1 MIRSPLP
8 ALAALVLLAACAV
21 NPWTVDSFEAPEAD
35 VAGKR
40 TFVWRNGEVGA
51 PLIKRPAVAADTQA
65 RLREA
70 ITHELTLKGYVETTD
85 AAAADMVVS
94 FQVSGSRR
102 FEPSD
107 QRRIGAPSPNEVLT
121 PGNVVSVTPGTVQTD
136 ASGRATISLI
146 YGENFAPWVDVRL
159 TAPHGCRAQRSYSI
173 ASAPESEGALELA
186 DAGYPVYLVEREP
199 SIGGHMAMFDKT
211 FPTLDCAACGVSASS
226 ADPDLNRRH

>member
-8 ALAALVLLAACAV
+8 ALAVLVLLTACAV

-85 AAAADMVVS
+85 AAAADMIVS

-121 PGNVVSVTPGTVQTD
+121 PGNVRPPPASEVPREVSVRQGNVMVFAEHPGSGQLMWRGLVSAEIRTSSLERTVD
-136 ASGRATISLI
+136 KVI
-146 YGENFAPWVDVRL
+146 
-159 TAPHGCRAQRSYSI
+159 
-173 ASAPESEGALELA
+173 
-186 DAGYPVYLVEREP
+186 DAGRH
-199 SIGGHMAMFDKT
+199 IAQG
-211 FPTLDCAACGVSASS
+211 FPA
-226 ADPDLNRRH
+226 RRTTN

>member
-8 ALAALVLLAACAV
+8 ALAALALLAACTV

-40 TFVWRNGEVGA
+40 TFIWRDGEVGA

-65 RLREA
+65 RLRVA
-70 ITHELTLKGYVETTD
+70 ITHELTHKGYVETTD

-121 PGNVVSVTPGTVQTD
+121 PGNVRPPPASEVPREVSVRQGNVMVFAENPGSGQLMWRGMVSAEIRTSSLERTVD
-136 ASGRATISLI
+136 KVI
-146 YGENFAPWVDVRL
+146 
-159 TAPHGCRAQRSYSI
+159 
-173 ASAPESEGALELA
+173 
-186 DAGYPVYLVEREP
+186 DAGRH
-199 SIGGHMAMFDKT
+199 ITQG
-211 FPTLDCAACGVSASS
+211 FPA
-226 ADPDLNRRH
+226 RRTTP

>member
-8 ALAALVLLAACAV
+8 ALAVLALLAACTV

-40 TFVWRNGEVGA
+40 TFVWRDGEVGA
-51 PLIKRPAVAADTQA
+51 PLITRPAVAADTQA
-65 RLREA
+65 RLRAA
-70 ITHELTLKGYVETTD
+70 ITHELTHKGYVETTD

-121 PGNVVSVTPGTVQTD
+121 PGNVRPPPASEVPREVSVRQGTVMVF
-136 ASGRATISLI
+136 AENPGSGQLMWRGVVSAEIRTSSI
-146 YGENFAPWVDVRL
+146 ERTVDKV
-159 TAPHGCRAQRSYSI
+159 I
-173 ASAPESEGALELA
+173 
-186 DAGYPVYLVEREP
+186 DAGRH
-199 SIGGHMAMFDKT
+199 IAQG
-211 FPTLDCAACGVSASS
+211 FPA
-226 ADPDLNRRH
+226 RRTTP

>member
-8 ALAALVLLAACAV
+8 ALAVLVLLTACAV

-40 TFVWRNGEVGA
+40 TFVWRDGEVGA

-85 AAAADMVVS
+85 AAAADMIVS

-121 PGNVVSVTPGTVQTD
+121 PGNVRPPPASEVPREVSVRQGNVMVFAEHPGSGQLMWRGLVSAEIRTSSLERTVD
-136 ASGRATISLI
+136 KVI
-146 YGENFAPWVDVRL
+146 
-159 TAPHGCRAQRSYSI
+159 
-173 ASAPESEGALELA
+173 
-186 DAGYPVYLVEREP
+186 DAGRH
-199 SIGGHMAMFDKT
+199 IAQG
-211 FPTLDCAACGVSASS
+211 FPA
-226 ADPDLNRRH
+226 RRTTN

>member
-8 ALAALVLLAACAV
+8 ALAVLVLLTACAV

-85 AAAADMVVS
+85 AAAADMIVS

-107 QRRIGAPSPNEVLT
+107 ERRIGAPSPNEVLT
-121 PGNVVSVTPGTVQTD
+121 PGNVRPPPASEVPREVSVRQGNVMVFAEHPGSGQLMWRGLVSAEIRTSSLERTVD
-136 ASGRATISLI
+136 KVI
-146 YGENFAPWVDVRL
+146 
-159 TAPHGCRAQRSYSI
+159 
-173 ASAPESEGALELA
+173 
-186 DAGYPVYLVEREP
+186 DAGRH
-199 SIGGHMAMFDKT
+199 IAQG
-211 FPTLDCAACGVSASS
+211 FPA
-226 ADPDLNRRH
+226 RRTTN

>member
-1 MIRSPLP
+1 MIRSPLS
-8 ALAALVLLAACAV
+8 ALAALALLAACAV

-40 TFVWRNGEVGA
+40 TFLWRDGEVGA

-121 PGNVVSVTPGTVQTD
+121 PGNVRPPPASEVPREVSVREGNVMVFAEHPGTGELIWRGLVSAEIRT
-136 ASGRATISLI
+136 SSL
-146 YGENFAPWVDVRL
+146 ERTVDKV
-159 TAPHGCRAQRSYSI
+159 I
-173 ASAPESEGALELA
+173 
-186 DAGYPVYLVEREP
+186 DAGRH
-199 SIGGHMAMFDKT
+199 IAQG
-211 FPTLDCAACGVSASS
+211 FPA
-226 ADPDLNRRH
+226 RRTTP

>member
-8 ALAALVLLAACAV
+8 ALAALALLAACAV

-40 TFVWRNGEVGA
+40 TFIWRDGEVGA

-65 RLREA
+65 RLRAA
-70 ITHELTLKGYVETTD
+70 ITHELTAKGYVETTE

-121 PGNVVSVTPGTVQTD
+121 PGNVRPPPASEVPREVSVRTGNVMVFAENPGSGQLMWRGMVSAEIRTSSLERTVD
-136 ASGRATISLI
+136 KVI
-146 YGENFAPWVDVRL
+146 
-159 TAPHGCRAQRSYSI
+159 
-173 ASAPESEGALELA
+173 
-186 DAGYPVYLVEREP
+186 DAGRH
-199 SIGGHMAMFDKT
+199 ITQG
-211 FPTLDCAACGVSASS
+211 FPA
-226 ADPDLNRRH
+226 RRTTP

>member
-8 ALAALVLLAACAV
+8 ALAALALLAACTV

-40 TFVWRNGEVGA
+40 TFVWRDGEVGA

-65 RLREA
+65 RLRAA
-70 ITHELTLKGYVETTD
+70 ITHELTVKGYVETTD

-102 FEPSD
+102 FEPAD

-121 PGNVVSVTPGTVQTD
+121 PGNVRPPPASEVPREVSVRQGNVMVFAEHPGSGQLMWRGMVSAEIRTSSLERTVDKVID
-136 ASGRATISLI
+136 AGRHIAQGFPARRAT
-146 YGENFAPWVDVRL
+146 P
-159 TAPHGCRAQRSYSI
+159 
-173 ASAPESEGALELA
+173 
-186 DAGYPVYLVEREP
+186 
-199 SIGGHMAMFDKT
+199 
-211 FPTLDCAACGVSASS
+211 
-226 ADPDLNRRH
+226 

>member
-8 ALAALVLLAACAV
+8 ALAVLALLAACTV

-40 TFVWRNGEVGA
+40 TFVWRDGEVGA

-65 RLREA
+65 RLRAA
-70 ITHELTLKGYVETTD
+70 ITHELTVKGYVETTD

-102 FEPSD
+102 FEPAD

-121 PGNVVSVTPGTVQTD
+121 PGNVRPPPASEVPREVSVRQGNVMVFAEHPGSGQLMWRGMVSAEIRTSSLERTVDKVID
-136 ASGRATISLI
+136 AGRHIAQGFPARRAT
-146 YGENFAPWVDVRL
+146 P
-159 TAPHGCRAQRSYSI
+159 
-173 ASAPESEGALELA
+173 
-186 DAGYPVYLVEREP
+186 
-199 SIGGHMAMFDKT
+199 
-211 FPTLDCAACGVSASS
+211 
-226 ADPDLNRRH
+226 

>member
-8 ALAALVLLAACAV
+8 ALVALALLAACAV

-40 TFVWRNGEVGA
+40 TFIWRDGEVGA
-51 PLIKRPAVAADTQA
+51 PLIKRPAVAADTQV

-102 FEPSD
+102 FEPAD
-107 QRRIGAPSPNEVLT
+107 ERRIGAPSPNEVLT
-121 PGNVVSVTPGTVQTD
+121 PGNVRPPPASEVPREVSVREGNVMVFAEHPGSGLLMWRGLVSAEIRTSSLERTVD
-136 ASGRATISLI
+136 KVI
-146 YGENFAPWVDVRL
+146 
-159 TAPHGCRAQRSYSI
+159 
-173 ASAPESEGALELA
+173 
-186 DAGYPVYLVEREP
+186 DAGRH
-199 SIGGHMAMFDKT
+199 IAQG
-211 FPTLDCAACGVSASS
+211 FPARRAAQ
-226 ADPDLNRRH
+226 

>member
-8 ALAALVLLAACAV
+8 ALAALALLTACAV
-21 NPWTVDSFEAPEAD
+21 NPWTVDVFEAPEAD
-35 VAGKR
+35 VAGQR

-102 FEPSD
+102 FEPAD
-107 QRRIGAPSPNEVLT
+107 QQRIGAPSPNEVLT
-121 PGNVVSVTPGTVQTD
+121 PGNVRPPPASEVPREVSVRQGNVMVFAEHPGSGQLMWRGLVSAEIRTSSLERTVD
-136 ASGRATISLI
+136 KVI
-146 YGENFAPWVDVRL
+146 
-159 TAPHGCRAQRSYSI
+159 
-173 ASAPESEGALELA
+173 
-186 DAGYPVYLVEREP
+186 DAGRH
-199 SIGGHMAMFDKT
+199 IAQG
-211 FPTLDCAACGVSASS
+211 FPA
-226 ADPDLNRRH
+226 RRTTH

>member
-8 ALAALVLLAACAV
+8 ALAALALLAACAV

-40 TFVWRNGEVGA
+40 TFVWRDGEVGA

-65 RLREA
+65 RLRAA
-70 ITHELTLKGYVETTD
+70 ITHELTAKGYVETTD

-102 FEPSD
+102 FEPAD

-121 PGNVVSVTPGTVQTD
+121 PGNVRPPPASEVPREVSVRQGNVMVFAEHPGSGQLMWRGLVSAEIRTSSLERTVDKVID
-136 ASGRATISLI
+136 AGRHIAQGFPARRAT
-146 YGENFAPWVDVRL
+146 P
-159 TAPHGCRAQRSYSI
+159 
-173 ASAPESEGALELA
+173 
-186 DAGYPVYLVEREP
+186 
-199 SIGGHMAMFDKT
+199 
-211 FPTLDCAACGVSASS
+211 
-226 ADPDLNRRH
+226 

>member
-8 ALAALVLLAACAV
+8 ALAVLALLAACTV

-40 TFVWRNGEVGA
+40 TFVWRDGEVGA

-65 RLREA
+65 RLRAA
-70 ITHELTLKGYVETTD
+70 ITHELTAKGYVETTD

-102 FEPSD
+102 FEPAD

-121 PGNVVSVTPGTVQTD
+121 PGNVRPPPASEVPREVSVRQGNVMVFAEHPGSGQLMWRGMVSAEIRTSSLERTVDKVID
-136 ASGRATISLI
+136 AGRHIAQGFPARRAT
-146 YGENFAPWVDVRL
+146 P
-159 TAPHGCRAQRSYSI
+159 
-173 ASAPESEGALELA
+173 
-186 DAGYPVYLVEREP
+186 
-199 SIGGHMAMFDKT
+199 
-211 FPTLDCAACGVSASS
+211 
-226 ADPDLNRRH
+226 

>member
-121 PGNVVSVTPGTVQTD
+121 PGNVRPPPASEVPREVSVRQGNVMVFAEHPGSGQLMWRGLVSAEIRTSSLERTVD
-136 ASGRATISLI
+136 KVI
-146 YGENFAPWVDVRL
+146 
-159 TAPHGCRAQRSYSI
+159 
-173 ASAPESEGALELA
+173 
-186 DAGYPVYLVEREP
+186 DAGRH
-199 SIGGHMAMFDKT
+199 IAQG
-211 FPTLDCAACGVSASS
+211 FPARRS
-226 ADPDLNRRH
+226 DP

>member
-8 ALAALVLLAACAV
+8 ALAILVLLTACAV

-40 TFVWRNGEVGA
+40 TFVWRDGEVGA

-85 AAAADMVVS
+85 AAAADMIVS

-121 PGNVVSVTPGTVQTD
+121 PGNVRPPPASEVPREVSVRQGNVMVFAEHPGSGQLMWRGLVSAEIRTSSLERTVD
-136 ASGRATISLI
+136 KVI
-146 YGENFAPWVDVRL
+146 
-159 TAPHGCRAQRSYSI
+159 
-173 ASAPESEGALELA
+173 
-186 DAGYPVYLVEREP
+186 DAGRH
-199 SIGGHMAMFDKT
+199 IAQG
-211 FPTLDCAACGVSASS
+211 FPA
-226 ADPDLNRRH
+226 RRTTH

>member
-70 ITHELTLKGYVETTD
+70 ITHELKLKGYVETTD
-85 AAAADMVVS
+85 AAAADMIVS

-102 FEPSD
+102 FEQAD
-107 QRRIGAPSPNEVLT
+107 QQRIGAPSPNEVLT
-121 PGNVVSVTPGTVQTD
+121 PGNVRPPPASEVPREVSVRQGNVMVFAEHPGSGQLMWRGLVSAEIRTSSLERTVD
-136 ASGRATISLI
+136 KVI
-146 YGENFAPWVDVRL
+146 
-159 TAPHGCRAQRSYSI
+159 
-173 ASAPESEGALELA
+173 
-186 DAGYPVYLVEREP
+186 DAGRH
-199 SIGGHMAMFDKT
+199 IAQG
-211 FPTLDCAACGVSASS
+211 FPA
-226 ADPDLNRRH
+226 RRTTH

>member
-8 ALAALVLLAACAV
+8 ALAALVLLTACTV
-21 NPWTVDSFEAPEAD
+21 NPWTVDSYEAPEAD

-40 TFVWRNGEVGA
+40 SFVWRDGEVGA

-65 RLREA
+65 RLRAA

-102 FEPSD
+102 FEPAD

-121 PGNVVSVTPGTVQTD
+121 PGNVRPPPASEVPREVSVRQGNVMVFAEHPGSGKLMWRGMVSAEIRTSSLDRTVD
-136 ASGRATISLI
+136 KVI
-146 YGENFAPWVDVRL
+146 
-159 TAPHGCRAQRSYSI
+159 
-173 ASAPESEGALELA
+173 
-186 DAGYPVYLVEREP
+186 DAGRH
-199 SIGGHMAMFDKT
+199 IAQG
-211 FPTLDCAACGVSASS
+211 FPA
-226 ADPDLNRRH
+226 RRTTQ

>member
-21 NPWTVDSFEAPEAD
+21 NPWTVDVFEAPEAD

-51 PLIKRPAVAADTQA
+51 PLIKRPAVAADAQA

-121 PGNVVSVTPGTVQTD
+121 PGNVRPPPASEVPREVSVREGNVMVFAEHPGSGQLMWRGLVSAEIRTSSLERTVD
-136 ASGRATISLI
+136 KVI
-146 YGENFAPWVDVRL
+146 
-159 TAPHGCRAQRSYSI
+159 
-173 ASAPESEGALELA
+173 
-186 DAGYPVYLVEREP
+186 DAGRH
-199 SIGGHMAMFDKT
+199 ITQG
-211 FPTLDCAACGVSASS
+211 FPA
-226 ADPDLNRRH
+226 RRTTH

>member
-8 ALAALVLLAACAV
+8 ALAALVLLAACAS
-21 NPWTVDSFEAPEAD
+21 NPWTVDYFAAPEAD

-40 TFVWRNGEVGA
+40 TFLWRNGEVGA
-51 PLIKRPAVAADTQA
+51 PLIKRPAVAADTEA

-70 ITHELTLKGYVETTD
+70 ITHELKLKGYVETTD

-121 PGNVVSVTPGTVQTD
+121 PGNVRPPPASEVPREVSVREGNVMVFAEHPGSGQLMWRGLVSAEIRTSSLERTVD
-136 ASGRATISLI
+136 KVI
-146 YGENFAPWVDVRL
+146 
-159 TAPHGCRAQRSYSI
+159 
-173 ASAPESEGALELA
+173 
-186 DAGYPVYLVEREP
+186 DAGRH
-199 SIGGHMAMFDKT
+199 IAQG
-211 FPTLDCAACGVSASS
+211 FPA
-226 ADPDLNRRH
+226 RRTTH

>member
-8 ALAALVLLAACAV
+8 ALAVLVLLTACAV

-40 TFVWRNGEVGA
+40 TFVWRDGEVGA

-85 AAAADMVVS
+85 AAAADMIVS

-107 QRRIGAPSPNEVLT
+107 ERRIGAPSPNEVLT
-121 PGNVVSVTPGTVQTD
+121 PGNVRPPPASEVPREVSVRQGNVMVFAEHPGSGQLMWRGLVSAEIRTSSLERTVD
-136 ASGRATISLI
+136 KVI
-146 YGENFAPWVDVRL
+146 
-159 TAPHGCRAQRSYSI
+159 
-173 ASAPESEGALELA
+173 
-186 DAGYPVYLVEREP
+186 DAGRH
-199 SIGGHMAMFDKT
+199 IAQG
-211 FPTLDCAACGVSASS
+211 FPA
-226 ADPDLNRRH
+226 RRTTH

>member
-21 NPWTVDSFEAPEAD
+21 NPWTVDIFEAPEAD

-85 AAAADMVVS
+85 AAAADMIVS
-94 FQVSGSRR
+94 FQVSGSRH
-102 FEPSD
+102 FEQSD

-121 PGNVVSVTPGTVQTD
+121 PGNVRPPPASEMPREVSVRQGNVMVFAEHPGSGQIMWRGLVSAEIRTSSLERTVD
-136 ASGRATISLI
+136 KVI
-146 YGENFAPWVDVRL
+146 
-159 TAPHGCRAQRSYSI
+159 
-173 ASAPESEGALELA
+173 
-186 DAGYPVYLVEREP
+186 DAGRH
-199 SIGGHMAMFDKT
+199 ITQG
-211 FPTLDCAACGVSASS
+211 FPA
-226 ADPDLNRRH
+226 RRTTH

>member
-8 ALAALVLLAACAV
+8 ALAVLALLAACTV

-40 TFVWRNGEVGA
+40 TFVWRDGEVGA
-51 PLIKRPAVAADTQA
+51 PLITRPAVAADTQA
-65 RLREA
+65 RLRAA
-70 ITHELTLKGYVETTD
+70 ITHELTHKGYVETTD

-121 PGNVVSVTPGTVQTD
+121 PGNVRPPPASEVPREVSVRQGNVMVFAEHPGSGQLMWRGLVSAEIRTSSLERTVDKVID
-136 ASGRATISLI
+136 AGRHIAQGFPARRAT
-146 YGENFAPWVDVRL
+146 
-159 TAPHGCRAQRSYSI
+159 H
-173 ASAPESEGALELA
+173 
-186 DAGYPVYLVEREP
+186 
-199 SIGGHMAMFDKT
+199 
-211 FPTLDCAACGVSASS
+211 
-226 ADPDLNRRH
+226 

>member
-8 ALAALVLLAACAV
+8 ALAALALLTACAV
-21 NPWTVDSFEAPEAD
+21 NPWTVDYFEAPEAD

-85 AAAADMVVS
+85 AAAADMIVS

-102 FEPSD
+102 FEQAD
-107 QRRIGAPSPNEVLT
+107 QQRIGAPSPNEVLT
-121 PGNVVSVTPGTVQTD
+121 PGNVRPPPASEVPREVSVRQGNVMVFAEHPGSGQLMWRGLVSAEIRTSSLERTVD
-136 ASGRATISLI
+136 KVI
-146 YGENFAPWVDVRL
+146 
-159 TAPHGCRAQRSYSI
+159 
-173 ASAPESEGALELA
+173 
-186 DAGYPVYLVEREP
+186 DAGRH
-199 SIGGHMAMFDKT
+199 IAQG
-211 FPTLDCAACGVSASS
+211 FPA
-226 ADPDLNRRH
+226 RRTAH

>member
-8 ALAALVLLAACAV
+8 ALAALALLAACTV

-40 TFVWRNGEVGA
+40 TFVWRDGEVGA

-65 RLREA
+65 RLRAA
-70 ITHELTLKGYVETTD
+70 ITHELTHKGYVETTD

-121 PGNVVSVTPGTVQTD
+121 PGNVRPPPASEVPREVSVRQGTVMVF
-136 ASGRATISLI
+136 AENPGSGQLMWRGVVSAEIRTSSI
-146 YGENFAPWVDVRL
+146 ERTVDKV
-159 TAPHGCRAQRSYSI
+159 I
-173 ASAPESEGALELA
+173 
-186 DAGYPVYLVEREP
+186 DAGRH
-199 SIGGHMAMFDKT
+199 IAQG
-211 FPTLDCAACGVSASS
+211 FPA
-226 ADPDLNRRH
+226 RRTTP

>member
-8 ALAALVLLAACAV
+8 ALAVLVLLTACAV

-85 AAAADMVVS
+85 AAAADMIVS

-121 PGNVVSVTPGTVQTD
+121 PGNVRPPPASEVPREVSVRQGNVMVFAEHPGSGQLMWRGLVSAEIRTSSLERTVD
-136 ASGRATISLI
+136 KVI
-146 YGENFAPWVDVRL
+146 
-159 TAPHGCRAQRSYSI
+159 
-173 ASAPESEGALELA
+173 
-186 DAGYPVYLVEREP
+186 DAGRH
-199 SIGGHMAMFDKT
+199 IAQG
-211 FPTLDCAACGVSASS
+211 FPA
-226 ADPDLNRRH
+226 RRTTH